1 MSSIS
6 FAAVIAA
13 TTSGG
18 ASAGGVAVPSALR
31 VARLVSSGPGVVAP
45 DELANAAGDA
55 IAVHANP
62 ASAAAASLLGVGRSR
77 LICWCFGRAYG
88 VS

>member
-13 TTSGG
+13 ATSGG

-31 VARLVSSGPGVVAP
+31 VAVLVSGGSGAVAP
-45 DELANAAGDA
+45 DEFANAGGLA
-55 IAVHANP
+55 IAMQAKP
-62 ASAAAASLLGVGRSR
+62 ASAAAASLLGIGASP
-77 LICWCFGRAYG
+77 LISSCSGRAYG